1 LLDYDYLIQVDVLP
15 VSHQGSTTS
24 DAITPV
30 YLTLPTTSNSRLNL
44 KPAEQLTEAKEK
56 WMAALDRAYGYTLR
70 ALTFPSLVTE
80 ASYNGT
86 SNVVRLSVISLLAS
100 GQPLPKS
107 PKQQPVIQTDG
118 DGEHDGQD
126 EHNRLDRRW
135 WSQRFKEIL
144 REIERIQDTP
154 VMLIGDAALTMGR
167 GLKRVHTTDRTKRN
181 GPQQLLLTGG
191 TAMKSPSAS
200 SGSSNSRKSLLSLK
214 RR

>member
-1 LLDYDYLIQVDVLP
+1 
-15 VSHQGSTTS
+15 VSPQGSTTS
-24 DAITPV
+24 DAITSV

-44 KPAEQLTEAKEK
+44 KPADQLTEAKEK
-56 WMAALDRAYGYTLR
+56 WLAALDQAYGYTLR

-80 ASYNGT
+80 ASCNGT
-86 SNVVRLSVISLLAS
+86 PNVARSSVMSLLAS

-107 PKQQPVIQTDG
+107 PKQQPGIQTDG
-118 DGEHDGQD
+118 DGEHDQD
-126 EHNRLDRRW
+126 EHNRLDGHW

-144 REIERIQDTP
+144 QEIERIQDTP

-200 SGSSNSRKSLLSLK
+200 SGSSSSRKSLLSLK

>member
-1 LLDYDYLIQVDVLP
+1 
-15 VSHQGSTTS
+15 
-24 DAITPV
+24 V

-56 WMAALDRAYGYTLR
+56 WMAALDRTYGYTLR

-80 ASYNGT
+80 AS
-86 SNVVRLSVISLLAS
+86 SNVAQLSVISLLAS

-107 PKQQPVIQTDG
+107 PKQQPSIQTDG
-118 DGEHDGQD
+118 DGEHDQD
-126 EHNRLDRRW
+126 EHDRLDRRW
-135 WSQRFKEIL
+135 WSQRFREML

-167 GLKRVHTTDRTKRN
+167 GLKRVHTADRTKRN

-191 TAMKSPSAS
+191 MAMKSPSANS
-200 SGSSNSRKSLLSLK
+200 SSSNSRKSLLSLK